1 MRNCIVLKI
10 LMLLCLSAGTLNA
23 QTLAL
28 FREAEKGN
36 AKIYDST
43 AQIWLYYNKADTIIT
58 NRHIVKSVVDAAAP
72 YGVTISVKLDKE
84 GRERFAVA
92 TRQSIGKKILI
103 IVGNRLLSAPVVQG
117 EIPGGEVQITG
128 GFTYEE
134 AKKLATA
141 LRQKHQTSSVEPGD
155 DVKKAISKLDH
166 ALVEKDYRMLDEVL
180 GESLIM
186 GHSNA
191 YFQTKSDVISDLQK
205 EKIVYDKIEQH
216 SIQEQDKQGGFYRV
230 SRIIRVDGKYR
241 GQAFSMKLAV
251 MEIWKENE
259 TEDWQLWSRQAVKI
273 TE

>member
-1 MRNCIVLKI
+1 
-10 LMLLCLSAGTLNA
+10 
-23 QTLAL
+23 
-28 FREAEKGN
+28 
-36 AKIYDST
+36 
-43 AQIWLYYNKADTIIT
+43 
-58 NRHIVKSVVDAAAP
+58 
-72 YGVTISVKLDKE
+72 
-84 GRERFAVA
+84 
-92 TRQSIGKKILI
+92 
-103 IVGNRLLSAPVVQG
+103 
-117 EIPGGEVQITG
+117 
-128 GFTYEE
+128 
-134 AKKLATA
+134 
-141 LRQKHQTSSVEPGD
+141 
-155 DVKKAISKLDH
+155 
-166 ALVEKDYRMLDEVL
+166 MLDEVL